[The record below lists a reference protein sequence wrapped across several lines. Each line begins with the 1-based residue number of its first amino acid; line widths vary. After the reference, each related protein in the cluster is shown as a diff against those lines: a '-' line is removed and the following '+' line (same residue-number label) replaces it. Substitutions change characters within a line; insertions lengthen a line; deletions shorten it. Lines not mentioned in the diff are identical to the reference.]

1 MWLDRLNSRI
11 AADLGNSLADNFL
24 EAAASL
30 SDRRA
35 TRSAQQRKAIQAFL
49 ARVDS
54 EARPL
59 RLGMFRRAKLASTF
73 KGRLL
78 NGGADPSLADEL
90 SQMLQ
95 LRLSEVAVD
104 AADADPEE
112 GHDSVP
118 ESHPGPGAGTG
129 SVASLLAQAEAAVA
143 RGDHAEVIERYQDLL
158 KLKPRHLLARNNL
171 GVALWKLGRY
181 REAVEQLRRAAGI
194 QPTYADAQFNL
205 GTLLRLT
212 GQVAESEMPLRRA
225 VKLNPKRDDAQVSL
239 GVTLV
244 MLGRLSDARECFEK
258 ALKITPRHAGAV
270 TGLGKVASL
279 EGRFEDA
286 ETFYKDALAVDAN
299 QPTALA
305 SLAELRKMTPS
316 DSAWLKNAEKI
327 AASGI
332 APLDEADLRFAIG
345 KYWDDTG
352 DFERAFRSYQR
363 ANELQKSLAE
373 RYDTEARVRFVD
385 DTIRAYTREAITA
398 NEAGRSESVKPVFVV
413 GMMRSGTSLVEQ
425 ILSTH
430 PAVHGAGELQFWNDA
445 ARKHEALVRN
455 RLPGESL
462 RKKLA
467 QGYLSVLDG
476 LSSSAQRVVD
486 KSTYNS
492 DHLGLIHSVLPNA
505 RMIYVRRDPID
516 TCLSCYFTQLSSAQN
531 FTWDLADLAHY
542 YREHQRLVEHWRS
555 VLPAGT
561 LLDVPYAE
569 LVDDQERW
577 TRKILDFLGL
587 EWDERCLDFHTAGRP
602 VLTASFWQV
611 RQKMYNRSVGRWRRY
626 EKYIGPLRELREK
639 A

>member
-1 MWLDRLNSRI
+1 MWFDRLNSRI
-11 AADLGNSLADNFL
+11 AADVGNSLADYFM
-24 EAAASL
+24 AAATSMD
-30 SDRRA
+30 DRRA
-35 TRSAQQRKAIQAFL
+35 SRSAQRRKVIQSLL

-59 RLGMFRRAKLASTF
+59 RLGMFRRAKLANSF

-78 NGGADPSLADEL
+78 NGGADPTLADEL
-90 SQMLQ
+90 AQMLL
-95 LRLSEVAVD
+95 LRLSED
-104 AADADPEE
+104 AAETADAGPEAP
-112 GHDSVP
+112 HDLLP
-118 ESHPGPGAGTG
+118 ENRPGPGAG
-129 SVASLLAQAEAAVA
+129 SVGALLAQAEAAVA
-143 RGDHAEVIERYQDLL
+143 RGDHIEVIDRYQALL

-171 GVALWKLGRY
+171 GVALWKVGRY
-181 REAVEQLRRAAGI
+181 QDAVEQLRRAAGI

-239 GVTLV
+239 GLTLI
-244 MLGRLSDARECFEK
+244 MLGRLHDARECFEK
-258 ALKITPRHAGAV
+258 ALKITPRHAGAA

-279 EGRFEDA
+279 EGRFEEA
-286 ETFYKDALAVDAN
+286 ETHYKDALAVDAN
-299 QPTALA
+299 LTTAWA
-305 SLAELRKMTPS
+305 SLAQLRKMTPA
-316 DSAWLKNAEKI
+316 DAAWVKNAEKI

-332 APLDEADLRFAIG
+332 GPLEEADLRFAIG

-363 ANELQKSLAE
+363 ANELQKAVAE
-373 RYDTEARVRFVD
+373 RYDTDARVRFVD

-425 ILSTH
+425 IIAAH
-430 PAVHGAGELQFWNDA
+430 PAVHGAGELQYWSDA
-445 ARKHEALVRN
+445 ARKHEGLVRN

-462 RKKLA
+462 MKKLA
-467 QGYLSVLDG
+467 QGYLSELDG
-476 LSSSAQRVVD
+476 RSSSAQRVVD

-505 RMIYVRRDPID
+505 RMIYVQRDPID
-516 TCLSCYFTQLSSAQN
+516 TCLSCYFTQLSSAHN

-542 YREHQRLVEHWRS
+542 YREHQRLVAHWRS

-569 LVDDQERW
+569 LVEDQERW
-577 TRKILDFLGL
+577 TRKILDFIGL
-587 EWDERCLDFHTAGRP
+587 EWDESCLKFHTAERP
-602 VLTASFWQV
+602 VMTASFWQV

>member
-11 AADLGNSLADNFL
+11 AADLGNSLADHFL
-24 EAAASL
+24 AAASL

-35 TRSAQQRKAIQAFL
+35 TRSAQQRKVIQSFL

-54 EARPL
+54 EAGPL
-59 RLGMFRRAKLASTF
+59 RLGMFRRAKLASSF

-78 NGGADPSLADEL
+78 NCGADPVLADEL
-90 SQMLQ
+90 AQMLQ
-95 LRLSEVAVD
+95 LRLSEDAVD
-104 AADADPEE
+104 ATDAGPEALHDPL
-112 GHDSVP
+112 P
-118 ESHPGPGAGTG
+118 ENHPGPGTG
-129 SVASLLAQAEAAVA
+129 SVGSLLAQAEAAVA
-143 RGDHAEVIERYQDLL
+143 RGDHAEVVERYHDLL

-181 REAVEQLRRAAGI
+181 QEALEHLRRAAGI

-239 GVTLV
+239 GLTLV

-258 ALKITPRHAGAV
+258 ALKTTPRHTGA
-270 TGLGKVASL
+270 TLGLGKVASL
-279 EGRFEDA
+279 EGSFKEA
-286 ETFYKDALAVDAN
+286 ESLYKCALEVDAN
-299 QPTALA
+299 LPTAWA

-316 DSAWLKNAEKI
+316 DGAWLKNAEKI

-332 APLDEADLRFAIG
+332 APLEEADLRFAIG
-345 KYWDDTG
+345 KYLDDTG
-352 DFERAFRSYQR
+352 DFDRAFRNYQR
-363 ANELQKSLAE
+363 ANELQKAVVE
-373 RYDTEARVRFVD
+373 RYDTKARECFVD
-385 DTIRAYTREAITA
+385 DTIRAYTREAIAA

-425 ILSTH
+425 IISAH
-430 PAVHGAGELQFWNDA
+430 PAVHGAGELQYWSDA

-505 RMIYVRRDPID
+505 RMVYVQRDPID
-516 TCLSCYFTQLSSAQN
+516 TCLSCYFTQMSSAQN

-587 EWDERCLDFHTAGRP
+587 EWDERCLDFHTAERP

-611 RQKMYNRSVGRWRRY
+611 RQRMYNRSVGRWRRY

>member
-11 AADLGNSLADNFL
+11 AADLGNSLADQFL
-24 EAAASL
+24 AAAASL

-35 TRSAQQRKAIQAFL
+35 TRSAQQRKAIQSFL

-59 RLGMFRRAKLASTF
+59 RLGMFRRAKLASSF

-78 NGGADPSLADEL
+78 NGGADPALADEL
-90 SQMLQ
+90 AQMLQ
-95 LRLSEVAVD
+95 LRLSADVVD
-104 AADADPEE
+104 AADAGPEARHDPL
-112 GHDSVP
+112 P
-118 ESHPGPGAGTG
+118 ENPPGAG
-129 SVASLLAQAEAAVA
+129 SVGALLAQAEAAVA
-143 RGDHAEVIERYQDLL
+143 RGDHVEVIDRYQDLL

-171 GVALWKLGRY
+171 GVALWKVGRY
-181 REAVEQLRRAAGI
+181 RDALEQLRRAAGI

-225 VKLNPKRDDAQVSL
+225 VKLNPKRDDAQASL
-239 GVTLV
+239 GLTLV

-258 ALKITPRHAGAV
+258 ALKITPRHAAA
-270 TGLGKVASL
+270 TLGLGKVASL
-279 EGRFEDA
+279 EGRFEEA
-286 ETFYKDALAVDAN
+286 EALYRGALAVDAN
-299 QPTALA
+299 LPSAWA
-305 SLAELRKMTPS
+305 SLGELRRMGAA
-316 DSAWLKNAEKI
+316 DAAWLKNAEKI
-327 AASGI
+327 AESGI
-332 APLDEADLRFAIG
+332 ASLDEANLRFAIG
-345 KYWDDTG
+345 KYCDDTG

-363 ANELQKSLAE
+363 ANELQKVVAE

-385 DTIRAYTREAITA
+385 DTIHAYTREAITA
-398 NEAGRSESVKPVFVV
+398 HEPGRSESVKPVFVV

-425 ILSTH
+425 IIAAH
-430 PAVHGAGELQFWNDA
+430 PAVHGAGELQFWSDA

-455 RLPGESL
+455 RLPGEAL

-505 RMIYVRRDPID
+505 RMIYVQRDPID
-516 TCLSCYFTQLSSAQN
+516 TCLSCYFTQLSAAHN

-542 YREHQRLVEHWRS
+542 YREHRRLVEHWRS

-587 EWDERCLDFHTAGRP
+587 EWDERCLEFHTAERP
-602 VLTASFWQV
+602 VMTASFWQV

>member
-1 MWLDRLNSRI
+1 MWLGKLNSRN
-11 AADLGNSLADNFL
+11 ASNVGNSLADHFL
-24 EAAASL
+24 AGAASID
-30 SDRRA
+30 DRRA
-35 TRSAQQRKAIQAFL
+35 SRSAQQRNAIQSFI

-54 EARPL
+54 EVRPL
-59 RLGMFRRAKLASTF
+59 GLGMFRRAKLVSSF
-73 KGRLL
+73 KSRMLD
-78 NGGADPSLADEL
+78 GGADVALADEL
-90 SQMLQ
+90 TQLLL
-95 LRLSEVAVD
+95 LRLSAGATGAEPD
-104 AADADPEE
+104 ARDDLAPEGRADPTS
-112 GHDSVP
+112 GTASV
-118 ESHPGPGAGTG
+118 GA
-129 SVASLLAQAEAAVA
+129 LLAQAEAAVA
-143 RGDHAEVIERYQDLL
+143 RGDHAEVIERYQKLL
-158 KLKPRHLLARNNL
+158 KLKPRHVLARNNL

-181 REAVEQLRRAAGI
+181 REAAEQFRRAAGI

-205 GTLLRLT
+205 GTLLRVT
-212 GQVAESEMPLRRA
+212 GQLAESEMPLRRA
-225 VKLNPKRDDAQVSL
+225 VKLNPKRDGAHVSL
-239 GVTLV
+239 GLTLV

-258 ALKITPRHAGAV
+258 ALKITRGHAGAV
-270 TGLGKVASL
+270 MGLGKVASL
-279 EGRFEDA
+279 EGRFKEA
-286 ETFYKDALAVDAN
+286 ETLYKDALAADPN
-299 QPTALA
+299 LPTALA
-305 SLAELRKMTPS
+305 SLAELRKMTTS
-316 DSAWLKNAEKI
+316 DAAWVKNAEKI
-327 AASGI
+327 AASGV
-332 APLDEADLRFAIG
+332 APLEEADLRFAIG

-352 DFERAFRSYQR
+352 DVERAFRSYQR
-363 ANELQKSLAE
+363 ANELQKAVAE

-398 NEAGRSESVKPVFVV
+398 NEAGRSDSAKPIFVV

-425 ILSTH
+425 ILSAH
-430 PAVHGAGELQFWNDA
+430 PAVHGAGELQYWSDA

-467 QGYLSVLDG
+467 QGYLGVLDR

-505 RMIYVRRDPID
+505 RMIYVKRDPID
-516 TCLSCYFTQLSSAQN
+516 TCLSCYFTQMSSAQN

-542 YREHQRLVEHWRS
+542 YREHQRLVDHWRS
-555 VLPAGT
+555 ALPAGT

-587 EWDERCLDFHTAGRP
+587 EWDESCLEFHTAERP

-626 EKYIGPLRELREK
+626 EKYIGPLRHLREK